1 MKEKLLELIYQT
13 EEIEKEF
20 HTIPGDPIG
29 LKMIG
34 DVEKFTMWLM
44 KVKAELN
51 KLYEKKHNQFVWET
65 INLASTRFD
74 GYEDKRKFDKLKGAL
89 YAIADDI
96 DTYFP
101 EEKNHVIH
109 FATAKMVGEAIRMK
123 QPKIFISHSSQDK
136 EQAKKLVT
144 LFEQMGLNE
153 DQIFCSSVPGYDI
166 GIDGDIFEGIK
177 QQFSES
183 ELHLVYLLSGHY
195 YDSAVSLNE
204 MGAAWIVQA
213 KYTLILLPGFNF
225 EQIKG
230 VVNKNQIGI
239 KLDNS
244 RDEVKDKLNQLY
256 DNIVEEFKLQKKKQI
271 IWEEKRDSFIDE
283 INR

>member
-1 MKEKLLELIYQT
+1 MKVKLLELIYQT

-20 HTIPGDPIG
+20 HAIPGDPIG
-29 LKMIG
+29 RNMIG
-34 DVEKFTMWLM
+34 DVQKFTIWLM
-44 KVKAELN
+44 KVKAELT
-51 KLYEKKHNQFVWET
+51 KLYEKKHNQFIWHT
-65 INLASTRFD
+65 INLASVRFD
-74 GYEDKRKFDKLKGAL
+74 GNEDKRKFDKLKGAL
-89 YAIADDI
+89 YAISDDI

-109 FATAKMVGEAIRMK
+109 FGTAKIVGRPICMK
-123 QPKIFISHSSQDK
+123 QPKIFISHSSKDK

-183 ELHLVYLLSGHY
+183 ELHLVYLLSDHY

-225 EQIKG
+225 ERIKG

-271 IWEEKRDSFIDE
+271 IWEGKRDNFIDE

>member
-1 MKEKLLELIYQT
+1 MKEDLIELINQAK
-13 EEIEKEF
+13 EIESHFHPSGGYLDIDMISDVPEFQDWKEELLF
-20 HTIPGDPIG
+20 EFKSIP
-29 LKMIG
+29 
-34 DVEKFTMWLM
+34 DVC
-44 KVKAELN
+44 
-51 KLYEKKHNQFVWET
+51 
-65 INLASTRFD
+65 SD
-74 GYEDKRKFDKLKGAL
+74 GYIKEIIKILSGKLNSYQEHKDFNILKAKLKAVRKN
-89 YAIADDI
+89 I
-96 DTYFP
+96 DQYFP
-101 EEKNHVIH
+101 MESTQSHVEGI
-109 FATAKMVGEAIRMK
+109 MQK

>member
-1 MKEKLLELIYQT
+1 MFEHIKLNMHLNDMVGFAYEFDDDYTKDGKIMMQVYIVTLKNNEYSF
-13 EEIEKEF
+13 IEYK
-20 HTIPGDPIG
+20 TY
-29 LKMIG
+29 
-34 DVEKFTMWLM
+34 KFFSFEM
-44 KVKAELN
+44 
-51 KLYEKKHNQFVWET
+51 
-65 INLASTRFD
+65 
-74 GYEDKRKFDKLKGAL
+74 L

-271 IWEEKRDSFIDE
+271 IWEGKRDNFIDE